1 MNLCRCVCPCH
12 SLGEE
17 FWSQHFTS
25 RRSTYLLR
33 IWSDKHYNCNLWG
46 KTMNNFQNGSMLK
59 KIIYLLSPH
68 QRRQSWPGSDM
79 LCQWRRFLLN
89 DPCSHKDNTSLDSD
103 SVECG
108 RLWQGSPWK
117 KGGGKKTF
125 FQQCVLVLSECFNT
139 LTRAHSSNLSLYAYF
154 FPTFLVPTCQST
166 QLLQNKEI
174 NDKYNSWYQL
184 SASANRNGHRG
195 RVRPA
200 QPCTDLLA
208 AALSSCD
215 WCWRRKHTHRH
226 THT

>member
-1 MNLCRCVCPCH
+1 MFRVSVWESSPVIYRTGQDLHMNLCRCVCQCH

-33 IWSDKHYNCNLWG
+33 IWSDKICNCNLWG

-103 SVECG
+103 SVKCG

-117 KGGGKKTF
+117 KGGGKKHFSTMHPCVIRV
-125 FQQCVLVLSECFNT
+125 FQHLDT
-139 LTRAHSSNLSLYAYF
+139 GA
-154 FPTFLVPTCQST
+154 
-166 QLLQNKEI
+166 QL
-174 NDKYNSWYQL
+174 
-184 SASANRNGHRG
+184 
-195 RVRPA
+195 
-200 QPCTDLLA
+200 
-208 AALSSCD
+208 
-215 WCWRRKHTHRH
+215 
-226 THT
+226 